1 MISIF
6 KKKIY
11 LFIFFLILFLYNSA
25 QIIDYAYSKDSYQYG
40 DWLINY
46 SAGFVRRGLI
56 GEFFLILN
64 DIFSISL
71 QYIYSFFLIFLLFI
85 FYKKN
90 FEILVKIKFNIFFFI
105 IIFSPF
111 LFFFILLNHKSGV
124 RKEYL
129 LLLLFSYLT
138 LDLYK
143 AHLIKN
149 FDFKKIF
156 WKYIFFFQIILII
169 YEVSIF
175 FFLFYILFFFLSFSR
190 KFSYGLL
197 LQILFSF
204 IITFFITVILFINKG
219 DPTYVEQICSSL
231 KEYAYNECL
240 TSGGI
245 ADTFS
250 LNVINNISIINNMY
264 DRKGIISY
272 FILFLIYFS
281 PLLLIYTENF
291 NFKKFF
297 LLNFKLNKKNLF
309 IINLICYLSC
319 LPLFL
324 IGADWG
330 RWLSILYFLNF
341 YLVIFLI
348 LTKKIAIKKN
358 SFFNLSFNNFN
369 RLKKK
374 LFILTIIIYASFAT
388 PGVFYEKETH
398 EKVINF
404 NYLKLYK
411 KLNNF

>member
-1 MISIF
+1 MISLS

-11 LFIFFLILFLYNSA
+11 LLIFFLILFLYNSA
-25 QIIDYAYSKDSYQYG
+25 QIIDYAYSKDSFQYG

-64 DIFSISL
+64 NTFSLSL
-71 QYIYSFFLIFLLFI
+71 QYIYSFFLIFLLCF

-90 FEILVKIKFNIFFFI
+90 FEILIKLKFNIFFLI

-124 RKEYL
+124 RKEYV
-129 LLLLFSYLT
+129 LLLLFSYLI

-156 WKYIFFFQIILII
+156 WKYIFLFQIILII

-175 FFLFYILFFFLSFSR
+175 FFLFYILFIFLSLGR
-190 KFSYGLL
+190 KFSYSLV

-204 IITFFITVILFINKG
+204 LITFFITVILFINKG
-219 DPTYVEQICSSL
+219 DLTYVEQICSSL
-231 KEYAYNECL
+231 KEYAYNGCL

-250 LNVINNISIINNMY
+250 LNGINNISIINSMY
-264 DRKGIISY
+264 DWQGVISY
-272 FILFLIYFS
+272 CVLFLIYFS
-281 PLLLIYTENF
+281 PFLLIYTDHF
-291 NFKKFF
+291 KFKKFF
-297 LLNFKLNKKNLF
+297 LLNFKLNKKNLL
-309 IINLICYLSC
+309 IINIVCHLSC
-319 LPLFL
+319 SPLFL

-341 YLVIFLI
+341 YLIIFLI
-348 LTKKIAIKKN
+348 LTKKIVLKKN

-369 RLKKK
+369 KLKKK
-374 LFILTIIIYASFAT
+374 LFIISIIIYASFAT
-388 PGVFYEKETH
+388 PGVFYEKDTR

-404 NYLKLYK
+404 NYFKLYK
-411 KLNNF
+411 KLNGF